1 MGLNGPKGND
11 PKGLALSILKPLLSR
26 CSYPHIAGRT
36 AVEGPMF
43 EKGEIPV
50 IIFGILFAILFIF
63 GGSTPPTG
71 VYSEHRNY
79 TDILQRIEDK

>member
-1 MGLNGPKGND
+1 
-11 PKGLALSILKPLLSR
+11 
-26 CSYPHIAGRT
+26 
-36 AVEGPMF
+36 VEESVVLG
-43 EKGEIPV
+43 KGEIPV
-50 IIFGILFAILFIF
+50 IVFGILLAILFIF